1 MTAMKSRPFTLAVY
15 LLLATFFLNACTA
28 SKQKESANQNE
39 HLVMATLYLQTAAEA
54 RALRYQAFNLAT
66 LRLDNALAHL
76 KKGKKPAVILDIDET
91 ILDNSPYEAYLIK
104 HNLSFPAGWKAWLEK
119 AEARALSGAKAF
131 LDHANQ
137 KGVDIFYVSNR
148 RIQYLQ
154 STMEN
159 LRKVNFPQVNK
170 NHIYLRENTS
180 SKEARR
186 QTIAKTH
193 QILLL
198 LGDNLNDFAQVFEKK
213 SVEERFAATD
223 SLREKFGRKF
233 IVLPNPMYGEWEG
246 ALYNYHWQMSAAQKD
261 SARKA
266 ALRAF
271 IPAN

>member
-1 MTAMKSRPFTLAVY
+1 MKSRRLILLTTTIILTL
-15 LLLATFFLNACTA
+15 LLNACTV
-28 SKQKESANQNE
+28 SKSKAPVNKNE

-66 LRLDNALAHL
+66 VRLDQALAQS
-76 KKGKKPAVILDIDET
+76 KFAKKPAVILDIDET

-104 HNLSFPAGWKAWLEK
+104 SNQSFPAGWKAWIGK
-119 AEARALSGAKAF
+119 AEARPLAGARAF
-131 LDHANQ
+131 LEHADQ

-148 RIQYLQ
+148 KIQSLQ

-159 LRKVNFPQVNK
+159 LKKAGFPQVRK
-170 NHIYLRENTS
+170 DHVYLRENTS

-186 QTIAKTH
+186 QAIARTH

-198 LGDNLNDFAQVFEKK
+198 LGDNLNDFAQVFEHK
-213 SVEERFAATD
+213 SVEKRFAVTD
-223 SLREKFGRKF
+223 SLKAKFGKSF

-246 ALYNYHWQMSAAQKD
+246 AIYNYHWKMSAAQKD

-271 IPAN
+271 NPGE